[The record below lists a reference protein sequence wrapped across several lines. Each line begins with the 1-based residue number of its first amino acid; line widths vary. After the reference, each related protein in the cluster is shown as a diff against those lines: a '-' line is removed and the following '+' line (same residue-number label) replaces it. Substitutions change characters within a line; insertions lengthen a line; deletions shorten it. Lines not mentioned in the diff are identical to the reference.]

1 MPGISP
7 GYYKHGPWLLS
18 KENRRKIEP
27 KETPSCLIPCL
38 LVVFTWQLEILVTT
52 LVLSTDLSLEIPAE
66 FQYRKSKSRDPQVCQ
81 LQGKSFI
88 THFPPRPGYTG
99 MISQPFPMSFW
110 HLDFFGWKGWSGG
123 DNLTDDLASIGRE
136 RVHCFNFLRSL
147 YQCLAYFFNFFNF
160 LFHYLIAFFLETNT
174 KLVGTHEV
182 SLIGALILYFCL
194 KNVEFIASNPLH
206 GTDTYSLS
214 C

>member
-1 MPGISP
+1 MPGICP

-88 THFPPRPGYTG
+88 THYPPRPGYTG
-99 MISQPFPMSFW
+99 MICQPFRMSFW

-147 YQCLAYFFNFFNF
+147 YQCLAYFFNFS
-160 LFHYLIAFFLETNT
+160 IFF
-174 KLVGTHEV
+174 
-182 SLIGALILYFCL
+182 SII
-194 KNVEFIASNPLH
+194 
-206 GTDTYSLS
+206 
-214 C
+214 